1 MVYPTLPKQIEQKTI
16 RENYVDPLDP
26 FLKKNF
32 QNPTTQDPNSKI
44 HIEQIQNP
52 NPQKSQE
59 NILRGSKIVSWP
71 AFSIPT
77 SSPALKRP
85 Y

>member
-44 HIEQIQNP
+44 HIEQIQNHYQTLKGLKWFTPHCP
-52 NPQKSQE
+52 NKLNKKPSGK
-59 NILRGSKIVSWP
+59 
-71 AFSIPT
+71 T
-77 SSPALKRP
+77 M
-85 Y
+85 